1 MNLLEFLRLFSE
13 GHFLELQTYLSVQR
27 RSKKSYD
34 IVETIAK
41 MLSSV
46 KVSEDNYSVVE
57 SIFDALTEFVQGP
70 CKENQKTIA
79 GSKFLEFVHSLLND
93 DPRIYYTGSDE
104 GSEEGSSDKN
114 AKSGGKTFLH
124 RILNKI
130 RECWY

>member
-1 MNLLEFLRLFSE
+1 
-13 GHFLELQTYLSVQR
+13 
-27 RSKKSYD
+27 
-34 IVETIAK
+34 

-46 KVSEDNYSVVE
+46 KVSENNYSVVE

-79 GSKFLEFVHSLLND
+79 GSKC
-93 DPRIYYTGSDE
+93 
-104 GSEEGSSDKN
+104 DKN